1 MSTGFEK
8 NYKDISGTELWKI
21 FREKCSDDE
30 FVVAVG
36 RVCEEGIL
44 KSKDI
49 IRFFPNFTLHDITHI
64 TNVCNWMTA
73 LLGDRANELTAQ
85 DAAMLLMSACCH
97 DIGMSVSAEQK
108 EELTKNTKTEE
119 WKNYFDSN
127 LSDWEEFEENKII
140 TDKMLRNYVRINHH
154 ERVKNQLS
162 EAQWDRALND
172 NGLQKQELISLCKS
186 HGEEL
191 KKLEDV
197 IDDDI
202 ATFDM
207 RLCAVL
213 LRLADILDFD
223 PTRAP
228 ASLFKH
234 VGLDKPKDS
243 EMEKSSKEYQ
253 KNSAGKIIS
262 NNGKYIYSAVLDDP
276 QIKKE
281 VEGYLDWVEKELK
294 KSQAYIK
301 KFNTAWNNLELPQTI
316 NRKITLS
323 TCKSGD
329 FHITMDEDRS
339 IELLTGKNLYSDPCV
354 FVRELL
360 QNSIDAILW
369 RGENDSSFNAKE
381 HGKITITT
389 WHDGDGQ
396 GWFKIEDNGTGMDEN
411 IIEKYFL
418 KAGRSYYDSDDFR
431 RDKKNS
437 SKKSNYKPI
446 SRFGIGILSCFLS
459 DSDNKLEVS
468 TKRYTNGSKA
478 IRLSVTGLNGLY
490 KLATTEQDRSDWQ
503 KMPAQKEGEEESFRT
518 EPGTTIC
525 VGMNLFDFKDYRSI
539 KEVVDKYVQFPD
551 ITIEYKGFDGA
562 ETYPTKD
569 EFTEAIAELKEE
581 HGDTCP
587 IVCRNPIP
595 NELFKKLKKQ
605 YRELEWGAAPELVF
619 RYYPLDNYTSGDDL
633 SGVAVYVDV
642 NTKSTIGAFSIGDNT
657 YKIELRASSSFEENV
672 GVNVYFFVNI
682 PNKQYDKIEEL
693 ERSDDEEA
701 KKAVEAYN
709 RLNSRISKT
718 YSRSELSGLL
728 SASEKKLLEYALR
741 GKRGYIT
748 ISYNGVFAG
757 AESIGSGRN
766 IIDVSLLRGSYAPE
780 VNVARDSITKLP
792 IEAAVEFV
800 IIDQSIGYRNLDEK
814 SYVSGF
820 YYEPEK
826 KLSELIKKHPEWESK
841 VHIHFLDIV
850 DNVMGGITIKRILE
864 KAASEITKGD
874 SLLLSSSA
882 RNSLTDN
889 IALAFLKENYSLSYS
904 VKQHRIFIEDK
915 EENCLDTSDFPVQ
928 MFFKFRDNSVLLG
941 VIFGFGVNC
950 YSPKHRFSQWLIQN
964 RKSLEKEL
972 PIVYKKIL
980 EIMIMLGDKTNIIKN
995 LNEQLDRLKNHKN
1008 IHFGITDELYLT
1020 EDDFAE
1026 YP

>member
-1 MSTGFEK
+1 MPTEFENK
-8 NYKDISGTELWKI
+8 CKDISCTELWKI
-21 FREKCSDDE
+21 FKEKCSDDE
-30 FVVAVG
+30 FVIAVG

-49 IRFFPNFTLHDITHI
+49 IRFFPKFTLHDITHI
-64 TNVCNWMTA
+64 KNVCNWMTA
-73 LLGDRANELTAQ
+73 LLGKRANELAAQ

-97 DIGMSVSAEQK
+97 DIGMSVSAEQ
-108 EELTKNTKTEE
+108 EAELKKNTGTEE
-119 WKNYFDSN
+119 WKKYFDSN

-172 NGLQKQELISLCKS
+172 NGLQKQEFISLCKS

-197 IDDDI
+197 IDDDT

-213 LRLADILDFD
+213 LRLADIFDFD

-281 VEGYLDWVEKELK
+281 VEGYLDWVEEELK

-316 NRKITLS
+316 KRKITLS

-329 FHITMDEDRS
+329 FHITMDQDRI

-389 WHDGDGQ
+389 WHDENGQ

-503 KMPAQKEGEEESFRT
+503 KMPVPNEEEEYFRN

-525 VGMNLFDFKDYRSI
+525 VGMNLFDLGDYRSI

-551 ITIEYKGFDGA
+551 MKVEYKGFDGA

-569 EFTEAIAELKEE
+569 EFTEAIKGLKKE
-581 HGDTCP
+581 HDDTCP

-595 NELFKKLKKQ
+595 KELFEKLKKQ
-605 YRELEWGAAPELVF
+605 YRELEWGDAPELVF
-619 RYYPLDNYTSGDDL
+619 YYYPLDNYTSGDDL
-633 SGVAVYVDV
+633 SGVAVLVGDVD
-642 NTKSTIGAFSIGDNT
+642 TKSTIGAFSIGDNT
-657 YKIELRASSSFEENV
+657 YPIGLGASLSFEENG
-672 GVNVYFFVNI
+672 GVNVNFRVNT
-682 PNKQYDKIEEL
+682 PSKLDYKIEEL
-693 ERSDDEEA
+693 KRSDDEEV
-701 KKAVEAYN
+701 KKAVEAYY
-709 RLNSRISKT
+709 RLDSVILKAFSL
-718 YSRSELSGLL
+718 SDSSGLL
-728 SASEKKLLEYALR
+728 SDSEKKLLEYAFR
-741 GKRGYIT
+741 GKIGYST

-757 AESIGSGRN
+757 ANRIYYRGDIDGF
-766 IIDVSLLRGSYAPE
+766 IDVRLLRGSYAPE

-792 IEAAVEFV
+792 IEAAVEFE
-800 IIDQSIGYRNLDEK
+800 IIDRSIGYRYLDEK
-814 SYVSGF
+814 SYASGF
-820 YYEPEK
+820 YYEPGN
-826 KLSELIKKHPEWESK
+826 KLSELIIKHPEWGSR
-841 VHIHFLDIV
+841 IV
-850 DNVMGGITIKRILE
+850 IEDHYENK
-864 KAASEITKGD
+864 KAVSEITKGD
-874 SLLLSSSA
+874 SLRLSSF
-882 RNSLTDN
+882 NKVSLIDN
-889 IALAFLKENYSLSYS
+889 IAIAFLKEKYSLSYS
-904 VKQHRIFIEDK
+904 VGQHRFFIEDK
-915 EENCLDTSDFPVQ
+915 EDNRLDTSDFPVQ
-928 MFFKFRDNSVLLG
+928 MFFKFRDNRELLG
-941 VIFGFGVNC
+941 VILNSMFNHGINV
-950 YSPKHRFSQWLIQN
+950 YSHEHRFSRWLNKN

-980 EIMIMLGDKTNIIKN
+980 DIMIMSDKKTDVIKN
-995 LNEQLDRLKNHKN
+995 LNEQLTRIKKYRYNH
-1008 IHFGITDELYLT
+1008 FVITEELYLT

-1026 YP
+1026 R

>member
-1 MSTGFEK
+1 
-8 NYKDISGTELWKI
+8 
-21 FREKCSDDE
+21 
-30 FVVAVG
+30 
-36 RVCEEGIL
+36 
-44 KSKDI
+44 
-49 IRFFPNFTLHDITHI
+49 
-64 TNVCNWMTA
+64 
-73 LLGDRANELTAQ
+73 
-85 DAAMLLMSACCH
+85 
-97 DIGMSVSAEQK
+97 MSVSAEQ
-108 EELTKNTKTEE
+108 EAELKKNTGTEE
-119 WKNYFDSN
+119 WKKYFDSN
-127 LSDWEEFEENKII
+127 LGDWEEFEENKII

-172 NGLQKQELISLCKS
+172 NGLQKQEFISLCKS

-197 IDDDI
+197 IDDDT

-213 LRLADILDFD
+213 LRLADIFDFD

-262 NNGKYIYSAVLDDP
+262 NNGQYIYSAVLDDP

-281 VEGYLDWVEKELK
+281 VEGYLDWVEEELK

-329 FHITMDEDRS
+329 FHITMDQDRI
-339 IELLTGKNLYSDPCV
+339 IELLTGKNLYSDSCV

-389 WHDGDGQ
+389 WHDGNGQ

-459 DSDNKLEVS
+459 DSENKLEVS

-503 KMPAQKEGEEESFRT
+503 KMPVPNEEEEYFRN

-525 VGMNLFDFKDYRSI
+525 VGMNLFDLGDHRSI

-551 ITIEYKGFDGA
+551 ITIEYKGIDGPDK
-562 ETYPTKD
+562 YPTKD
-569 EFTEAIAELKEE
+569 ELTEAIAELKKE

-587 IVCRNPIP
+587 IVRKHPIP
-595 NELFKKLKKQ
+595 DELFEKLKKQ
-605 YRELEWGAAPELVF
+605 YRELEWKSVPELVF
-619 RYYPLDNYTSGDDL
+619 KYYPLDNYTSGDDL
-633 SGVAVYVDV
+633 GGVAVCVDV
-642 NTKSTIGAFSIGDNT
+642 DTKSIIGAFSIGDNT
-657 YKIELRASSSFEENV
+657 YKIELIAFSRFEEDGSVYV
-672 GVNVYFFVNI
+672 GFRGDTSTELDN
-682 PNKQYDKIEEL
+682 KIEEL
-693 ERSDDEEA
+693 KRSDDEEA
-701 KKAVEAYN
+701 KKAVEAYDC
-709 RLNSRISKT
+709 LNSGISKT
-718 YSRSELSGLL
+718 YSCSELSVLL
-728 SASEKKLLEYALR
+728 SASEKKLLKYAFL
-741 GKRGYIT
+741 GKIGHST

-757 AESIGSGRN
+757 AESIVSGRN
-766 IIDVSLLRGSYAPE
+766 IIDVRLLRGSYAPE

-792 IEAAVEFV
+792 IEAAVEFE
-800 IIDQSIGYRNLDEK
+800 IIDKSVGLWYYDEI
-814 SYVSGF
+814 SYASGF
-820 YYEPEK
+820 YYESEM
-826 KLSELIKKHPEWESK
+826 KLSELIKKHHKWESK
-841 VHIHFLDIV
+841 IFIEDY
-850 DNVMGGITIKRILE
+850 DGKE
-864 KAASEITKGD
+864 KAVSEITKGD
-874 SLLLSSSA
+874 SLLLSSFDK
-882 RNSLTDN
+882 RSLYHN
-889 IALAFLKENYSLSYS
+889 IAIAFLKEKYSLSYS
-904 VKQHRIFIEDK
+904 VNQNEFFIEDK
-915 EENCLDTSDFPVQ
+915 EENYLDTSDFPVQ
-928 MFFKFRDNSVLLG
+928 MFFKFRDNCELLG
-941 VIFGFGVNC
+941 VISFGGINA
-950 YSPKHRFSQWLIQN
+950 YSPEHRFSQWLIKN
-964 RKSLEKEL
+964 HKSLESEL
-972 PIVYKKIL
+972 PTVYKKIL
-980 EIMIMLGDKTNIIKN
+980 DIMIMSNKKTDVIKN
-995 LNEQLDRLKNHKN
+995 LNDTLAQLKNYRN
-1008 IHFGITDELYLT
+1008 NHFDITDELYLT
-1020 EDDFAE
+1020 EDDLVE
-1026 YP
+1026 D

>member
-1 MSTGFEK
+1 MSTDFEK

-21 FREKCSDDE
+21 FREKCSNDE

-36 RVCEEGIL
+36 NVCKFGIE
-44 KSKDI
+44 KSKAI
-49 IRFFPNFTLHDITHI
+49 IKFFPNFTLHDITHI
-64 TNVCNWMTA
+64 RNVCDWMTA
-73 LLGDRANELTAQ
+73 LLGERANELTAQ

-97 DIGMSVSAEQK
+97 DIGMSVSAEQ
-108 EELTKNTKTEE
+108 EAELKKNTGTEE
-119 WKNYFDSN
+119 WKKYFDSN
-127 LSDWEEFEENKII
+127 LGDWEEFEENKII

-154 ERVKNQLS
+154 ERVKEQLF
-162 EAQWDRALND
+162 EAEWDRALDD
-172 NGLQKQELISLCKS
+172 NGLQKQEFISLCKS

-197 IDDDI
+197 IDDDT

-253 KNSAGKIIS
+253 KNSAGKIIFRD
-262 NNGKYIYSAVLDDP
+262 GKYIYSAVLDDP

-329 FHITMDEDRS
+329 FHITMDQDRI

-389 WHDGDGQ
+389 WHDGNGQ

-468 TKRYTNGSKA
+468 TKRYSNGSKA

-503 KMPAQKEGEEESFRT
+503 KMPVQKGENEECFRT

-525 VGMNLFDFKDYRSI
+525 VGMNLFSLGDYRSI

-551 ITIEYKGFDGA
+551 MKVEYNGIEGSD
-562 ETYPTKD
+562 TYPTKD
-569 EFTEAIAELKEE
+569 DFLKAIAELKKE

-587 IVCRNPIP
+587 IVCKYPIP
-595 NELFKKLKKQ
+595 DEKYEKLKKH
-605 YRELEWGAAPELVF
+605 YPELNWESVPELELK
-619 RYYPLDNYTSGDDL
+619 YYPLDNYTSGDNL
-633 SGVAVYVDV
+633 CGLAVRVYVD
-642 NTKSTIGAFSIGDNT
+642 TKSIRGSYSYAYQT
-657 YKIELRASSSFEENV
+657 YEIELREDSRFRSNGNIHVFFRV
-672 GVNVYFFVNI
+672 GTSGKLRN
-682 PNKQYDKIEEL
+682 KIEEL
-693 ERSDDEEA
+693 RLKYGS
-701 KKAVEAYN
+701 KIIKAVEEYG
-709 RLNSRISKT
+709 RFDSGIDIDFSLSDL
-718 YSRSELSGLL
+718 SELLSDSENALL
-728 SASEKKLLEYALR
+728 K
-741 GKRGYIT
+741 YIFRKSIGIGAT
-748 ISYNGVFAG
+748 TSYNGVFADRKYDYHG
-757 AESIGSGRN
+757 DPTIVY
-766 IIDVSLLRGSYAPE
+766 ILRGSYAPE
-780 VNVARDSITKLP
+780 VNVARDSITNLP
-792 IEAAVEFV
+792 IEAAVEFD
-800 IIDQSIGYRNLDEK
+800 IINDTIEYRTIEK
-814 SYVSGF
+814 
-820 YYEPEK
+820 YYSSDYHFKSERE
-826 KLSELIKKHPEWESK
+826 LSDLVKKHPEWESR
-841 VHIHFLDIV
+841 IV
-850 DNVMGGITIKRILE
+850 IEDHDENE
-864 KAASEITKGD
+864 KAVSEITKGD
-874 SLLLSSSA
+874 SLRFTSFDTY
-882 RNSLTDN
+882 SLIDN
-889 IALAFLKENYSLSYS
+889 IAIAFLKEKYSLSYS
-904 VKQHRIFIEDK
+904 VEQHRIFIEDK
-915 EENCLDTSDFPVQ
+915 EENGLDTSDFPVRI
-928 MFFKFRDNSVLLG
+928 FFNFWDNSNLLG
-941 VIFGFGVNC
+941 MISKYRINV
-950 YSPKHRFSQWLIQN
+950 YSPEHRFSRWLIEN

-980 EIMIMLGDKTNIIKN
+980 EIMIKAKNKTEVIND
-995 LNEQLDRLKNHKN
+995 LNDTLAQLKNYRN
-1008 IHFGITDELYLT
+1008 NHFGITDELYLT
-1020 EDDFAE
+1020 EDDLVQGL
-1026 YP
+1026 

>member
-1 MSTGFEK
+1 MSTDFENK
-8 NYKDISGTELWKI
+8 CKDISCTELWKI
-21 FREKCSDDE
+21 FREKCSEEE

-36 RVCEEGIL
+36 NVCKFGIE
-44 KSKDI
+44 KSKAI
-49 IRFFPNFTLHDITHI
+49 IDFFPNFTLHDITHI
-64 TNVCNWMTA
+64 RNVCNWMTA

-85 DAAMLLMSACCH
+85 NAAMLLMSACCH
-97 DIGMSVSAEQK
+97 DIGMSVSAEQ
-108 EELTKNTKTEE
+108 EAELKKNTGTEE
-119 WKNYFDSN
+119 WKKYFDSN
-127 LSDWEEFEENKII
+127 LGDWEEFEENKII

-154 ERVKNQLS
+154 ERVKEQLF
-162 EAQWDRALND
+162 EAEWDRALDD

-197 IDDDI
+197 IDDDT

-223 PTRAP
+223 PTRVP

-253 KNSAGKIIS
+253 KNSAGKIIFRD
-262 NNGKYIYSAVLDDP
+262 GKYIYSAVLDDP

-281 VEGYLDWVEKELK
+281 VWEYLDWVEKELK

-301 KFNTAWNNLELPQTI
+301 KFNTAWNNLELPQKI

-329 FHITMDEDRS
+329 FHITMDQDRI

-389 WHDGDGQ
+389 WHDGNGQ

-468 TKRYTNGSKA
+468 TKRYSNGSKA

-503 KMPAQKEGEEESFRT
+503 KMPVPNEEEEYFRT

-525 VGMNLFDFKDYRSI
+525 VGMNLFDLEDYRSI

-551 ITIEYKGFDGA
+551 MKVEYKGIDGPDK
-562 ETYPTKD
+562 YPTKD
-569 EFTEAIAELKEE
+569 EFMEAIAELKKE

-587 IVCRNPIP
+587 IVCKHQIP
-595 NELFKKLKKQ
+595 DDLFETLKNQ
-605 YRELEWGAAPELVF
+605 YRELKWGVAPELVF
-619 RYYPLDNYTSGDDL
+619 KYYPLDNYTSGDDL
-633 SGVAVYVDV
+633 SGVTVRVCVDK
-642 NTKSTIGAFSIGDNT
+642 KSTIGAFSIGDNT
-657 YKIELRASSSFEENV
+657 YPIELGANSSFVENG
-672 GVNVYFFVNI
+672 GVNVNFRVYTSTEMD
-682 PNKQYDKIEEL
+682 NKIKEL
-693 ERSDDEEA
+693 KRSDDKDA
-701 KKAVEAYN
+701 KKAVKAYR
-709 RLNSRISKT
+709 RLNSRISKAF
-718 YSRSELSGLL
+718 SLSDLSGLL
-728 SASEKKLLEYALR
+728 SASEKKLLKYAFR
-741 GKRGYIT
+741 GKRGYST

-757 AESIGSGRN
+757 ANRIYYHVN
-766 IIDVSLLRGSYAPE
+766 INDFIEVRLLRGSYAPE
-780 VNVARDSITKLP
+780 VNVARDSITKFP
-792 IEAAVEFV
+792 IEASVEFG
-800 IIDQSIGYRNLDEK
+800 IIDESVGYGHIGEK
-814 SYVSGF
+814 SYESGY

-826 KLSELIKKHPEWESK
+826 KLSELIKKHPEWESR
-841 VHIHFLDIV
+841 IV
-850 DNVMGGITIKRILE
+850 IEDNYVNK
-864 KAASEITKGD
+864 KAVSEITKGD
-874 SLLLSSSA
+874 PLGFDLFRKNALI
-882 RNSLTDN
+882 DN
-889 IALAFLKENYSLSYS
+889 VAIACLKEKYSLSYS
-904 VKQHRIFIEDK
+904 VKQWRFFIEDK
-915 EENCLDTSDFPVQ
+915 EDNRLDTSDFPVQ
-928 MFFKFRDNSVLLG
+928 MFFKIRNNSELLG
-941 VIFGFGVNC
+941 VILDTSINV
-950 YSPKHRFSQWLIQN
+950 YSPEHRFSQCSPCKNSQ
-964 RKSLEKEL
+964 
-972 PIVYKKIL
+972 V
-980 EIMIMLGDKTNIIKN
+980 ML
-995 LNEQLDRLKNHKN
+995 
-1008 IHFGITDELYLT
+1008 
-1020 EDDFAE
+1020 
-1026 YP
+1026 

>member
-1 MSTGFEK
+1 MSTDFEK

-21 FREKCSDDE
+21 FREKCSEEE

-36 RVCEEGIL
+36 KVCEFGIE
-44 KSKDI
+44 KSETI
-49 IRFFPNFTLHDITHI
+49 MTFFPNFTLHDITHI
-64 TNVCNWMTA
+64 KNVCNWMTA

-97 DIGMSVSAEQK
+97 DIGMSVSAEQ
-108 EELTKNTKTEE
+108 EAELKKNTGTEE
-119 WKNYFDSN
+119 WKKYFDSN
-127 LSDWEEFEENKII
+127 LGDWEEFEENKII

-154 ERVKNQLS
+154 ERVKEQLF
-162 EAQWDRALND
+162 EAEWDRALDD
-172 NGLQKQELISLCKS
+172 NGLQKQEFISLCKS

-191 KKLEDV
+191 KKLEAV
-197 IDDDI
+197 IDDDT

-213 LRLADILDFD
+213 LRLADIFDFD

-329 FHITMDEDRS
+329 FHITMDQDRI

-389 WHDGDGQ
+389 WHDGNGQ

-503 KMPAQKEGEEESFRT
+503 KMPVQKEDEKEYFRT

-525 VGMNLFDFKDYRSI
+525 VGMNLFSLGNYRSI

-551 ITIEYKGFDGA
+551 MKVEYHGFDGA

-569 EFTEAIAELKEE
+569 ELMKAITELKNE

-587 IVCRNPIP
+587 IVCKHPIP
-595 NELFKKLKKQ
+595 DEEFEKLKAN
-605 YRELEWGAAPELVF
+605 YPEFEWESAPEIIF
-619 RYYPLDNYTSGDDL
+619 EYFPFDNYTSGDDMYGMSVGITLFSPYKNELVYNGFATYNLIYDAFFNDNESAVTIEFSVNRIHLPIETIDYLNDDSLHKQPFYINVSYETFYETL
-633 SGVAVYVDV
+633 S
-642 NTKSTIGAFSIGDNT
+642 
-657 YKIELRASSSFEENV
+657 E
-672 GVNVYFFVNI
+672 
-682 PNKQYDKIEEL
+682 
-693 ERSDDEEA
+693 
-701 KKAVEAYN
+701 
-709 RLNSRISKT
+709 
-718 YSRSELSGLL
+718 
-728 SASEKKLLEYALR
+728 SEKTLFEYIVNNNTVE
-741 GKRGYIT
+741 GYGVT
-748 ISYNGVFAG
+748 AYNGVFADEIHDG
-757 AESIGSGRN
+757 YNDSIK
-766 IIDVSLLRGSYAPE
+766 SLLLLKGKNAPE

-792 IEAAVEFV
+792 FETSAEL
-800 IIDQSIGYRNLDEK
+800 SIMESRIGTISFLKYIPSDYQYKTEK
-814 SYVSGF
+814 
-820 YYEPEK
+820 E
-826 KLSELIKKHPEWESK
+826 LNELIKKYPEWESMIFINIK
-841 VHIHFLDIV
+841 ILRNNTTTYKLETIQKTKKLVNDGETVLISNSRSFYDNIVLTFLKNNFDLIFE
-850 DNVMGGITIKRILE
+850 G
-864 KAASEITKGD
+864 
-874 SLLLSSSA
+874 LLLK
-882 RNSLTDN
+882 
-889 IALAFLKENYSLSYS
+889 LKPKTSDYT
-904 VKQHRIFIEDK
+904 
-915 EENCLDTSDFPVQ
+915 DTSDFPVQ
-928 MFFKFRDNSVLLG
+928 MFFKFWDNSNLLG
-941 VIFGFGVNC
+941 MISKYRINF
-950 YSPKHRFSQWLIQN
+950 YSPEHSFSQWLIQN
-964 RKSLEKEL
+964 REKLEKEL
-972 PIVYKKIL
+972 PTVYRKIL
-980 EIMIMLGDKTNIIKN
+980 KIMIMSKEKTDIIN
-995 LNEQLDRLKNHKN
+995 SLNDILTQIKEYGNKD
-1008 IHFGITDELYLT
+1008 FEITYEFYLT